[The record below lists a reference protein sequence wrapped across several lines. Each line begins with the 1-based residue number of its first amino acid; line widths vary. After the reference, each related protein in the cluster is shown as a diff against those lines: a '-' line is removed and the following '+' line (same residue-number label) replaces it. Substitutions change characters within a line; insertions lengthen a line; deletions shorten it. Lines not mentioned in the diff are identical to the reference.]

1 MLEYLYLELICRHVY
16 RCHTCVVARGIP
28 ATTHVCGNSVRH
40 LPHISAQR
48 RLRGSLP
55 STPHRLWVATLT
67 IHPTTPNRSTELLFV
82 HHKRRLKHNHITL
95 ALITKRG
102 GYIIAHLRKLEK
114 AAMVAFM
121 EMPMSANAKLNTR
134 KLLGVLS
141 SLTLRKA
148 TTVTAFRKKPSR
160 P

>member
-1 MLEYLYLELICRHVY
+1 ML
-16 RCHTCVVARGIP
+16 
-28 ATTHVCGNSVRH
+28 THPR
-40 LPHISAQR
+40 P
-48 RLRGSLP
+48 
-55 STPHRLWVATLT
+55 W
-67 IHPTTPNRSTELLFV
+67 
-82 HHKRRLKHNHITL
+82 LKNNHIT
-95 ALITKRG
+95 APIANQG
-102 GYIIAHLRKLEK
+102 GYNVAHLRKLEK
-114 AAMVAFM
+114 AATVAFM